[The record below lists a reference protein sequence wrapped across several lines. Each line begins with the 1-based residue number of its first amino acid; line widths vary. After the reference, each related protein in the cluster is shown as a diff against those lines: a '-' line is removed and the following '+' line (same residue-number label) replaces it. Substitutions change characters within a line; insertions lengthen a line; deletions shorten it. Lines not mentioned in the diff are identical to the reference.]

1 MSTRIKLNKGPCL
14 AEPDKYKWVV
24 GKGCFTKTSPQ
35 RASPRRASPVRKPTS
50 PRRASPRRASP
61 VEKKIRKLKAE
72 CLSEPDKY
80 KWIVGKGCFEKITP
94 RRESP
99 RRTSPVRKPASPV
112 RRESPRRTSPVRKP
126 ASPVRRA
133 SPRRASPRRASPVG
147 KKIQKR
153 KAECLAEPDK
163 YKWIVGKGCFEK
175 RGCQALVIRKPSS
188 SRKSPSPASA
198 RPSPRKPPSPARP
211 SPRKPLWQGIL
222 MRTIIK
228 EIDRNYFKCLVH
240 LKNVDE
246 AIAFLKSL
254 GFKTVKKLDI
264 RLNLMIS
271 WSAETKKRILERRD
285 EWASKRSR
293 SPQSFFGEAFE
304 GAFGRVNPNK
314 KNIDILVKEL
324 GIQTPHDCEAIKKLY
339 KRWALKNHPDKGGNT
354 ELFRKVATAY
364 RELCNN

>member
-1 MSTRIKLNKGPCL
+1 
-14 AEPDKYKWVV
+14 
-24 GKGCFTKTSPQ
+24 
-35 RASPRRASPVRKPTS
+35 
-50 PRRASPRRASP
+50 
-61 VEKKIRKLKAE
+61 
-72 CLSEPDKY
+72 
-80 KWIVGKGCFEKITP
+80 
-94 RRESP
+94 
-99 RRTSPVRKPASPV
+99 
-112 RRESPRRTSPVRKP
+112 
-126 ASPVRRA
+126 
-133 SPRRASPRRASPVG
+133 
-147 KKIQKR
+147 
-153 KAECLAEPDK
+153 
-163 YKWIVGKGCFEK
+163 
-175 RGCQALVIRKPSS
+175 
-188 SRKSPSPASA
+188 
-198 RPSPRKPPSPARP
+198 
-211 SPRKPLWQGIL
+211 

>member
-1 MSTRIKLNKGPCL
+1 
-14 AEPDKYKWVV
+14 
-24 GKGCFTKTSPQ
+24 
-35 RASPRRASPVRKPTS
+35 
-50 PRRASPRRASP
+50 
-61 VEKKIRKLKAE
+61 
-72 CLSEPDKY
+72 
-80 KWIVGKGCFEKITP
+80 
-94 RRESP
+94 
-99 RRTSPVRKPASPV
+99 
-112 RRESPRRTSPVRKP
+112 
-126 ASPVRRA
+126 
-133 SPRRASPRRASPVG
+133 
-147 KKIQKR
+147 
-153 KAECLAEPDK
+153 
-163 YKWIVGKGCFEK
+163 
-175 RGCQALVIRKPSS
+175 
-188 SRKSPSPASA
+188 
-198 RPSPRKPPSPARP
+198 
-211 SPRKPLWQGIL
+211 

-254 GFKTVKKLDI
+254 GFKTVKLDS

-293 SPQSFFGEAFE
+293 SPQSFFAEAFE